1 MTPFLRASLPVCAL
15 VLTVVAP
22 PPAPAQDTQRD
33 APGCKDSSLLSR
45 IPGCWIEACV
55 QKDFDSLGVYRA
67 AEKPDEFEVTKQ
79 QAVEGK
85 TSVIEYSCTTNVSPL
100 QIARNAESA
109 LRTAGYTLVMSG
121 KITNDVGSHVP
132 AVVAKKGGQW
142 VQVVTDTG
150 GRAYLM
156 SSVQEADMSQDMK
169 ADATAMAAEIQR
181 TGHVAVYGITFD
193 SGQSTIKP
201 QSDAVLKEMAT
212 LLTSNPS
219 WKMRIEGHTDNVGT
233 KALNDGL
240 STRRSAAVEAW
251 LVAHGVDGARL
262 THAGYGEG
270 HPVGDNA
277 TEEGRAKN
285 RRVELVKI

>member
-1 MTPFLRASLPVCAL
+1 MTHFLRAILSVCAL
-15 VLTVVAP
+15 SLAGIAAS
-22 PPAPAQDTQRD
+22 PAATQDTRD

-55 QKDFDSLGVYRA
+55 QKDFDSLDLYRQT
-67 AEKPDEFEVTKQ
+67 EKPDAFEVTKGQ
-79 QAVEGK
+79 PVEGK
-85 TSVIEYSCTTNVSPL
+85 TAVIEYNCTTNVSPL

-109 LRTAGYTLVMSG
+109 LKTAGYALVMSG

-150 GRAYLM
+150 GRAYLL
-156 SSVQEADMSQDMK
+156 SAVQEAGMNQDMK

-201 QSDAVLKEMAT
+201 QSDAVLKEMVT
-212 LLTSNPS
+212 LLTNNPT

-233 KALNDGL
+233 KELNLGL
-240 STRRSAAVEAW
+240 SSRRSAAVEAW
-251 LVAHGVDGARL
+251 LVAHGVDGTHL
-262 THAGYGEG
+262 THAGYGDG
-270 HPVGDNA
+270 RPVGDNT